1 MNYSEPFKWA
11 EAHKTLH
18 VVSQDK
24 AYGYI
29 CTLAQAGLQSWD
41 VMLASVSRP
50 KSLCNHSHYQEREV
64 LE

>member
-41 VMLASVSRP
+41 VMLNGGVSKP
-50 KSLCNHSHYQEREV
+50 SKEFV
-64 LE
+64 